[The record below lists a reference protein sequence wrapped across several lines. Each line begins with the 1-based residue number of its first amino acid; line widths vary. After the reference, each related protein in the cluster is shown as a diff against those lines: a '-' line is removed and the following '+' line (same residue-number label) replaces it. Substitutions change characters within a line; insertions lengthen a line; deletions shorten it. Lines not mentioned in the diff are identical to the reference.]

1 MLDNNYIIAN
11 CNIIAIAVQD
21 GTHVCGCYCCFGYLV
36 VAMACHVQL
45 RLKSSLCADG
55 TMVLCI
61 HVYSTIINRKCILND
76 IIVHVCT
83 VVPRR

>member
-1 MLDNNYIIAN
+1 MYNVGQYIIAN

-61 HVYSTIINRKCILND
+61 HVYSTINRMHTND
-76 IIVHVCT
+76 IIV
-83 VVPRR
+83 VPRR